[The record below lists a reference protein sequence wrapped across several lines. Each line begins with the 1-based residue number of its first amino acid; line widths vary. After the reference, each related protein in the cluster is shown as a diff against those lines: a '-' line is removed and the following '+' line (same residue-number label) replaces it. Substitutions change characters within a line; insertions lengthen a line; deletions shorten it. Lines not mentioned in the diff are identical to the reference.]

1 MRRVLKVVLAVAL
14 VVEAAIVTPVVM
26 VLLFGMIELGFV
38 FKDYLAVAGAVRAG
52 VRTASANP
60 RVANFAQVAANKVA
74 QTLYDG
80 CDSLENFPRRGRKGR
95 LEGTRELVFAGLP
108 YIVVYRIQDQD
119 LEILR
124 IYHGAQDWP

>member
-1 MRRVLKVVLAVAL
+1 MRLRWTTPAAQDLYNIVLRIQQDNP
-14 VVEAAIVTPVVM
+14 AAA
-26 VLLFGMIELGFV
+26 
-38 FKDYLAVAGAVRAG
+38 D
-52 VRTASANP
+52 
-60 RVANFAQVAANKVA
+60 KVA

-80 CDSLENFPRRGRKGR
+80 CDRLGDFPRRGRKGR
-95 LEGTRELVFAGLP
+95 MEGTRELVFAGLP